1 MRLGD
6 LLPNHSDEVA
16 CLNRANSS
24 AQVMAIDGLISDLN
38 KNWRPTG
45 YYRPADIEGMLATL
59 AAEAQNVG
67 AAIAAAPLST
77 NDAQAVKDQA
87 FEDIMRR
94 YKDRSQGFERALATA
109 KQTGATA
116 INAPGFKDF
125 VIASM
130 RAISDGYVTATVL
143 QCRQS
148 WLEGALDRSY
158 KAMAAIGA
166 VAYRIVGVV
175 VQAGENIV
183 DATET
188 LARVVA
194 FLAKFAPYAAVGLA
208 GLWGYTTV
216 RKHGIR
222 GLIPR
227 RFRPFGHETPKALP
241 PGIRGYFAGYR
252 RR

>member
-1 MRLGD
+1 MRLGS
-6 LLPNHSDEVA
+6 LFPNSDEVA

-24 AQVMAIDGLISDLN
+24 TQVASIDGLISDLN

-45 YYRPADIEGMLATL
+45 YYRPAEIEGMLSTL
-59 AAEAQNVG
+59 ATEAAAVG
-67 AAIAAAPLST
+67 SAIAAAPLST
-77 NDAQAVKDQA
+77 SDAQSIKDQA
-87 FEDIMRR
+87 FEDILRR
-94 YKDRSQGFERALATA
+94 YKDRSQGFERALTTA
-109 KQTGATA
+109 KQSGATA

-175 VQAGENIV
+175 VQAGENVV

-188 LARVVA
+188 LARALA

-216 RKHGIR
+216 RKYGIR

-227 RFRPFGHETPKALP
+227 RFRPPGREEPKALA
-241 PGIRGYFAGYR
+241 PGSYRGYFAGYR